1 MKLFTMISE
10 LQQRDILSK
19 TKTGYYGRHK
29 FSRWRGFVI
38 RA

>member
-1 MKLFTMISE
+1 

-38 RA
+38 RTYRKANFRS